1 MADKWGTAGA
11 GALGGAG
18 TGAAIGSA
26 FGPIGTAV
34 GAGIGGIGGFFS
46 GLSSGQGVE
55 DATAAQQAAMDQA
68 MRQLQQYSQDS
79 YKRRISDLQNTLAFY
94 GPADNYL
101 RSIYGGPP
109 RNPPK
114 SPLQTPQTGAWDKPD
129 PRFAAAAWQPGG
141 GVVGPDGKL
150 IGPPPGT
157 PQGQWAPIP
166 GAGPAPAPPPQQM
179 LPQRPGANGLPP
191 LSAFGIR

>member
-55 DATAAQQAAMDQA
+55 DATAAQQAAMNQA
-68 MRQLQQYSQDS
+68 MQQLQQYSQDS
-79 YKRRISDLQNTLAFY
+79 YKRRMSDLQNTLAFY
-94 GPADNYL
+94 NPADNYL

-109 RNPPK
+109 RTAPQANSRGGLPP
-114 SPLQTPQTGAWDKPD
+114 GAPGAG
-129 PRFAAAAWQPGG
+129 FNGWQPGG

-150 IGPPPGT
+150 VGPPSGT